1 MSNLISIQE
10 ANQDPA
16 VQLLLP
22 EVTAL
27 SVEANW
33 GTIMNNFGKIG
44 GWIMQGSQSPN
55 PLPPVLQAAADQ
67 LHNNSNAVA
76 ELREAY
82 KGIQG
87 AYTKYDQQA
96 QDFKAED
103 IALYDHIVALQK
115 EIVAMKETIAELQ
128 TAATP
133 AKKTR
138 AKKVEPVEETAP
150 VAEAEPV
157 IETAA
162 PTTAAAAEPDQVEL
176 TAAAVGAGALD
187 GDSLAALDGIL
198 MSL

>member
-22 EVTAL
+22 EATAL

-44 GWIMQGSQSPN
+44 SWIMQGSQSPN

-87 AYTKYDQQA
+87 AYTQYDQQA
-96 QDFKAED
+96 QGFKAED

-115 EIVAMKETIAELQ
+115 EIAVMKETITELQ
-128 TAATP
+128 KTATP

-138 AKKVEPVEETAP
+138 SKKVEPVEETVP

-187 GDSLAALDGIL
+187 GDSLAALDGLL

>member
-44 GWIMQGSQSPN
+44 SWIMQGSQSPN

-115 EIVAMKETIAELQ
+115 EIAAMKETITELQ
-128 TAATP
+128 NAATP

-138 AKKVEPVEETAP
+138 TKKTEPVEETAP
-150 VAEAEPV
+150 VVEEPV

-187 GDSLAALDGIL
+187 GDSLAALDGLL

>member
-87 AYTKYDQQA
+87 AYTQYDQQA

-115 EIVAMKETIAELQ
+115 EITAMKETIAELQ
-128 TAATP
+128 TAAP

-150 VAEAEPV
+150 VVEAEPV

-187 GDSLAALDGIL
+187 GDSLAALDGLL